1 LTGEKEGKMKI
12 EVIVTRHPALV
23 EYLRELGL
31 VGEEVVVLTH
41 ASSEDVKGRHVAGVL
56 PHSLSCLTKSFTE
69 IPLRLTPEMRG
80 KELDLITLREIADP
94 PVTYRVKKV

>member
-1 LTGEKEGKMKI
+1 MTRI
-12 EVIVTRHPALV
+12 EVIVTRHPSLV

-41 ASSEDVKGRHVAGVL
+41 ATSKDVKGKCVAGVL

-80 KELDLITLREIADP
+80 KELDLTTLREIADP
-94 PVTYRVKKV
+94 PVTYRVRRI